1 MRKLC
6 SRHLEKRKM
15 SANRLQVTT
24 APGARRGAQ
33 FLARLRESPPN
44 LWYRGEQV
52 MDVTAHPALRGGV
65 ATLARLY
72 DLQWER
78 AEETLYTSPTSGRK
92 VAKSFMMPRTHAELR
107 GISAAMKVWHDYTRG
122 LMGRVPDYINR
133 AITGYAAGAAF
144 LVKLIRGLVKMR
156 SVTTS
161 ICARTT
167 FA

>member
-1 MRKLC
+1 
-6 SRHLEKRKM
+6 M

-52 MDVTAHPALRGGV
+52 PDVTTHPALRGGV
-65 ATLARLY
+65 ETLARLY